1 MLKTH
6 SRAGWIRAHVGRH
19 TNGNDMKLD
28 YLREFVTLA
37 QCLNYS
43 AAARQL
49 YITQP
54 ALSRH
59 IAHMEEQFG
68 AKLFERDSHGVTL
81 TEVGKECLK
90 EVRAILKRY
99 DDMLARIDRS
109 TRGMQGEIRIG
120 FLNYTMNRY
129 VSPVIGAIAAKY
141 PNMAIT
147 PYPSNSSGIIE
158 NLMGGVVDIGLFMHV
173 PLPYDDELWYCD
185 LQMEQLAAF
194 VSCGSPFAHQGSLL
208 LEGLAQERFISIDDG
223 YQRFYEDEVARLCA
237 RKRFFPAEGPKV
249 ANLEAAFLAIQ
260 RGEGVYLLP
269 RSAKTWGIGGAAA
282 IDIADEDCALY
293 GCAAYRK
300 DNDNPALPL
309 VIHEYERLVNRH
321 LDTPDL
327 HFDQ

>member
-1 MLKTH
+1 MLKMH

-99 DDMLARIDRS
+99 DDML
-109 TRGMQGEIRIG
+109 
-120 FLNYTMNRY
+120 
-129 VSPVIGAIAAKY
+129 
-141 PNMAIT
+141 
-147 PYPSNSSGIIE
+147 NS
-158 NLMGGVVDIGLFMHV
+158 VV
-173 PLPYDDELWYCD
+173 
-185 LQMEQLAAF
+185 
-194 VSCGSPFAHQGSLL
+194 
-208 LEGLAQERFISIDDG
+208 
-223 YQRFYEDEVARLCA
+223 VASE
-237 RKRFFPAEGPKV
+237 F
-249 ANLEAAFLAIQ
+249 
-260 RGEGVYLLP
+260 
-269 RSAKTWGIGGAAA
+269 
-282 IDIADEDCALY
+282 
-293 GCAAYRK
+293 
-300 DNDNPALPL
+300 
-309 VIHEYERLVNRH
+309 
-321 LDTPDL
+321 
-327 HFDQ
+327 